1 MFRLVAQTA
10 APDRL
15 PWSMFYSALAIMVFL
30 IVGFAVIAIV
40 KRRAEAYKDVGGPV
54 VPFTLHDLRKLH
66 EEGQLTDEEFE
77 KARGRIVAMS
87 KAAMD
92 RKTPV
97 EKRPVAP
104 PDDEKADQ
112 A

>member
-1 MFRLVAQTA
+1 
-10 APDRL
+10 
-15 PWSMFYSALAIMVFL
+15 MFYAAIAIMVFL

-40 KRRAEAYKDVGGPV
+40 KRRAESYRDAGEPV

-87 KAAMD
+87 KAALD
-92 RKTPV
+92 KKTAV
-97 EKRPVAP
+97 QKQSAAASG
-104 PDDEKADQ
+104 DENIDQ
-112 A
+112 RDSPTRMG